1 VGYPEYLR
9 KAKTGEVA
17 VLAVPGVVGLLALTV
32 LGGVVGYRQA
42 RAGHLVRVAGTARFL
57 Q

>member
-1 VGYPEYLR
+1 MRSPHWLYRES
-9 KAKTGEVA
+9 
-17 VLAVPGVVGLLALTV
+17 VGLLALTA

-42 RAGHLVRVAGTARFL
+42 RAGQLVRAAGTARFL